1 MSIRQ
6 LRIIFMGTPD
16 FAVPSLQALLDNRY
30 DVRAVVT
37 QPDRPKGRGRK
48 LAPPPVKVLAE
59 QADIPVLQPVKV
71 RTAEFIKELESYK
84 PDVILVAA
92 YGRILTQAVL
102 DLPPLGCIN
111 VHGSLLP
118 KYRGAAPVQWAIL
131 NGESEAG
138 ITIMQMDAGLDTGDM
153 LISSAIPITPE
164 DTTGTL
170 APRLAQLGGELLAK
184 TVKHLSEG
192 SLPAPVK
199 QDDSHATLAPLLT
212 KDDGIINWN
221 RSAFQVSCQI
231 RGLDPWPKAS
241 TTLDGKKIHLFSPS
255 VISVPPEKG
264 AAPGSICAVDKHG
277 LIIACQGDQL
287 LVTEIQA
294 EGGRRMPINA
304 FLQGHALQKGA
315 LLI

>member
-1 MSIRQ
+1 MSTRQ

-16 FAVPSLQALLDNRY
+16 FAVPSLQALLDHSY

-48 LAPPPVKVLAE
+48 LTPPPVKILAE
-59 QADIPVLQPVKV
+59 QAGIPVLQPVKV
-71 RTAEFIKELESYK
+71 RTAEFLQELEAYK

-131 NGESEAG
+131 NGEKEAG

-153 LISSAIPITPE
+153 LLTGAIPISPD

-170 APRLAQLGGELLAK
+170 APKLARLGGELLAR

-192 SLPAPVK
+192 TLPVPLK
-199 QDDSHATLAPLLT
+199 QDDSLATLAPLLN
-212 KDDGIINWN
+212 KEDGKINWD
-221 RSAFQVSCQI
+221 RPAFMVGCQI
-231 RGLDPWPKAS
+231 RGLDPWPKAA
-241 TTLDGKKIHLFSPS
+241 TTLDGEKIHLFSPS
-255 VISVPPEKG
+255 VINQPPETG
-264 AAPGSICAVDKHG
+264 ASPGTICDAGKHG
-277 LIIACQGDQL
+277 LVVACQGDQL
-287 LVTEIQA
+287 LVKEIQA
-294 EGGRRMPINA
+294 AGGKRMPVNS
-304 FLQGHALQKGA
+304 FLQGHPLRKGA
-315 LLI
+315 VLI